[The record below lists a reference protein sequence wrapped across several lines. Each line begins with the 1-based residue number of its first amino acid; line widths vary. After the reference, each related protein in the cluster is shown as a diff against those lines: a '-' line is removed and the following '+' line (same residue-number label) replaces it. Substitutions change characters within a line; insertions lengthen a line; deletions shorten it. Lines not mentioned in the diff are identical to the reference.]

1 MIFCFVLFLASAV
14 AVIKQYS
21 KAHFPHHLGQVF
33 LFPWGSVVRNPL
45 ASAGDLG
52 SVPGPEDP
60 LEAEMVTHFSI
71 LAWEIPWAEKVGGL
85 QYLGW

>member
-1 MIFCFVLFLASAV
+1 M
-14 AVIKQYS
+14 
-21 KAHFPHHLGQVF
+21 
-33 LFPWGSVVRNPL
+33 VRNPL

-60 LEAEMVTHFSI
+60 LEAEMATHFGI

-85 QYLGW
+85 QYLGWQKSQTGLSG